1 MQTWLASNSQRP
13 SGPQPQ
19 VLIQASPWKQR
30 LLFQSLKTG
39 NHKVLNHYMPNISQ
53 QTYDWISIK
62 CRGEKKKKDVPTRS
76 ILNGCITV
84 TVSLESEEFERSEFT
99 SESSTA

>member
-1 MQTWLASNSQRP
+1 MTGLVSNVE
-13 SGPQPQ
+13 G
-19 VLIQASPWKQR
+19 K
-30 LLFQSLKTG
+30 
-39 NHKVLNHYMPNISQ
+39 
-53 QTYDWISIK
+53 
-62 CRGEKKKKDVPTRS
+62 KKKKDVPTRS

>member
-1 MQTWLASNSQRP
+1 MTGLVSNVE
-13 SGPQPQ
+13 G
-19 VLIQASPWKQR
+19 
-30 LLFQSLKTG
+30 
-39 NHKVLNHYMPNISQ
+39 
-53 QTYDWISIK
+53 
-62 CRGEKKKKDVPTRS
+62 KKKKDVPTRS